1 MRIMAKQLLLKNL
14 GELAATTVD
23 GTTYMGQLE
32 SVTSG
37 LLGYEVVIGGHVLKL
52 DAGHPLEIRRT
63 AISESLQLANELQE
77 ELIDS
82 LEADD
87 AAA

>member
-1 MRIMAKQLLLKNL
+1 MRIVARQLMLKNL
-14 GELAATTVD
+14 NELASTTVD

-32 SVTSG
+32 SVTSS

-63 AISESLQLANELQE
+63 AISESLQLANELQDD
-77 ELIDS
+77 LLDS
-82 LEADD
+82 LGAED
-87 AAA
+87 AVA